1 MKADTD
7 RGDRRSWG
15 AAALIAAVMV
25 VGLVLLFRGPERAR
39 EPKESPTVEAG
50 VSMGLTRLDPAAG
63 DALLVEE
70 ATLFDPTPMF
80 LPTEWNV
87 SHNTLPVS
95 VMRDIGRAFEDYPP
109 RLGFNEIGLGLDFPA
124 TVEVP
129 AKVTEVL
136 PMLGRQQPYS
146 GLGRTDP
153 VIAPLPMRGARVD
166 VISAKDGS
174 QALSLVV
181 PVEQLDRNV
190 WQPLEFLLAVD
201 AAGLIGPPVLM
212 AQSSDEQSNRFF
224 QDLLAKILRLGDR
237 LPPGVYQVCV
247 GP

>member
-1 MKADTD
+1 MRADAG
-7 RGDRRSWG
+7 RGDRRSWA

-25 VGLVLLFRGPERAR
+25 AGLVLLFRGHERPI
-39 EPKESPTVEAG
+39 ESKESPKIESG

-70 ATLFDPTPMF
+70 ATLFDPTPLF

-87 SHNTLPVS
+87 SHNTLPVNI
-95 VMRDIGRAFEDYPP
+95 MRDIGRAFEDYPP
-109 RLGFNEIGLGLDFPA
+109 RLGFNEVGLGLDFPA

-146 GLGRTDP
+146 GVGRTDP
-153 VIAPLPMRGARVD
+153 VISPLPTRGAQVE

-190 WQPLEFLLAVD
+190 WQPIEFLLAVD

-212 AQSSDEQSNRFF
+212 AQSSDELSNRFF
-224 QDLLAKILRLGDR
+224 QDLLVKGLRLGER

>member
-1 MKADTD
+1 MSAVAG
-7 RGDRRSWG
+7 RGGRRSWG
-15 AAALIAAVMV
+15 VAALIAAVMV
-25 VGLVLLFRGPERAR
+25 AGLVVLFRGHERAT
-39 EPKESPTVEAG
+39 EPMESPKVEAG
-50 VSMGLTRLDPAAG
+50 VTMGLTRLDPAAG
-63 DALLVEE
+63 DALLIEE
-70 ATLFDPTPMF
+70 ATLFDPTPLF

-87 SHNTLPVS
+87 SYNTLPVS
-95 VMRDIGRAFEDYPP
+95 IIRDIGRSFEDYPP

-129 AKVTEVL
+129 AKVSEVL
-136 PMLGRQQPYS
+136 PMFGRQQPYS

-153 VIAPLPMRGARVD
+153 VIVPLPARGARVD

-174 QALSLVV
+174 QALSLIV
-181 PVEQLDRNV
+181 PVEQLAQKV
-190 WQPLEFLLAVD
+190 WQPLEFLIAVD
-201 AAGLIGPPVLM
+201 AAGLIGPPVLI

-224 QDLLAKILRLGDR
+224 QDLLAKILRLGER

>member
-1 MKADTD
+1 
-7 RGDRRSWG
+7 
-15 AAALIAAVMV
+15 
-25 VGLVLLFRGPERAR
+25 
-39 EPKESPTVEAG
+39 
-50 VSMGLTRLDPAAG
+50 MGLTRLDPAAG
-63 DALLVEE
+63 DAILVEE
-70 ATLFDPTPMF
+70 ATLFDPTPLF

-87 SHNTLPVS
+87 AYNTLPVS
-95 VMRDIGRAFEDYPP
+95 IIRDIGRSFEDYPP
-109 RLGFNEIGLGLDFPA
+109 RLGFNEVGLGLAFPA

-129 AKVTEVL
+129 AKVAEVL

-153 VIAPLPMRGARVD
+153 VITPLPARGARVD
-166 VISAKDGS
+166 VVSAKDGS

-181 PVEQLDRNV
+181 PVEQLNQSV

-212 AQSSDEQSNRFF
+212 AQSIDEQLNKIF
-224 QDLLAKILRLGDR
+224 QDLLAKVLRLGDR